1 MKHLVFTSED
11 ACDTVSMPDPKELN
25 KKVWGLTLPA
35 LIELLLATLF
45 GMVDMVMVGNVSTQ
59 SLAAVGITNQPIL
72 LALAVFQA
80 SNVG

>member
-45 GMVDMVMVGNVSTQ
+45 GHFPP
-59 SLAAVGITNQPIL
+59 LPY
-72 LALAVFQA
+72 
-80 SNVG
+80 